1 MRRVGRLLR
10 WINEHRNLSLAIT
23 LAVFSWLFAAFS
35 GYWLLFRLAYLLTA
49 VIPLA
54 YLWTRMNVRG
64 LEVEVEREADRVQ
77 QGQKASERI
86 TVRNT
91 SILPKLWLEVDDPSD
106 LPGHKAKMVLSLGS
120 KKRRS
125 WKVESPALRRGVFE
139 RGPLRVTT
147 GDPFGLFQVTQEY
160 GKAQALL
167 VYPLPLE
174 LSSFAVPPANLPGEG
189 KFRRPTQYM
198 TPNAA
203 GIREY
208 QPGDAFSRIHWRS
221 TARTG
226 HLMVKQFEMDPASDL
241 WLMVDMEKTA
251 HAGEGDESTV
261 EYSVM
266 IAASIARYFLIQNR
280 SLGFVTFAEK
290 LSVVEADRGNQ
301 QLNRILHELAL
312 VKPVG
317 DAPLQALIA
326 EESRRFGR
334 HTTLILITS
343 SSNED
348 WVTGAQMLLQR
359 GVRVCVVLL
368 DQTSF
373 GGKESPLMVV
383 SELAASDVPT
393 YYVRQGDNLLVA
405 LGQAPAGLGVAE
417 AAV

>member
-1 MRRVGRLLR
+1 
-10 WINEHRNLSLAIT
+10 
-23 LAVFSWLFAAFS
+23 
-35 GYWLLFRLAYLLTA
+35 
-49 VIPLA
+49 
-54 YLWTRMNVRG
+54 
-64 LEVEVEREADRVQ
+64 
-77 QGQKASERI
+77 
-86 TVRNT
+86 
-91 SILPKLWLEVDDPSD
+91 
-106 LPGHKAKMVLSLGS
+106 
-120 KKRRS
+120 
-125 WKVESPALRRGVFE
+125 
-139 RGPLRVTT
+139 
-147 GDPFGLFQVTQEY
+147 
-160 GKAQALL
+160 
-167 VYPLPLE
+167 
-174 LSSFAVPPANLPGEG
+174 
-189 KFRRPTQYM
+189 M

-226 HLMVKQFEMDPASDL
+226 QLMVKQFEMDPASDL
-241 WLMVDMEKTA
+241 WLMVDMEKAA

-280 SLGFVTFAEK
+280 SLGFVTFADK
-290 LSVVEADRGNQ
+290 LTVVEADRGNQ

-348 WVTGAQMLLQR
+348 WVTGVQMLLQR

-373 GGKESPLMVV
+373 R
-383 SELAASDVPT
+383 
-393 YYVRQGDNLLVA
+393 RQGQPADG
-405 LGQAPAGLGVAE
+405 GQRAGGF
-417 AAV
+417 